1 MKEGEDLSIYNER
14 HDGGGGD
21 GDEAIVSPFPNVMRT
36 VDGNNKVEA

>member
-14 HDGGGGD
+14 HGGGG
-21 GDEAIVSPFPNVMRT
+21 GDEAIVSPFPDVMRT